1 VARYPPSL
9 PFRLDRLSAI
19 VVPALGRQ
27 HPSDTGFPQ
36 FGSDRRQVP
45 VRVTLFAVLLTAP
58 GLAGVPAPQTTTGPV
73 RADSSGVLTGV
84 LIGREDGQPVPYG
97 TVLVVEASEERFT
110 DASGAFRIGGIA
122 PGRYTVRARQ
132 IGYAPRDTIV
142 EIVPAPAVTSL
153 SIVLARLPV
162 VLRTV
167 RVDGHTP
174 DKCVTPGI
182 PDSAADP
189 ALARLFTQ
197 VGENVDRYRLL
208 MQEYPFRFAREEQRF
223 IRYDPTGTPRD
234 VRESADTMMV
244 ESRLR
249 RPYHIGGI
257 LYHDKDAR
265 GVRQLYMYIP
275 TFGELGDPAFLSAHC
290 FRYGG
295 TVSPPGSAGI
305 DLIRLDFVPLD
316 RIKQPD
322 VSGSIYLDA
331 QRLTVRRAE
340 FGLTKPE
347 AVHPSIGSFKVT
359 TSFRELVP
367 LVPLMDSIE
376 SEQGLSETPVTRE
389 AISRYR
395 VLDVEFEEPA
405 PGANHPDL
413 PPWPPPA
420 RSDSGTRAR
429 GQPAAPTSP

>member
-1 VARYPPSL
+1 
-9 PFRLDRLSAI
+9 
-19 VVPALGRQ
+19 
-27 HPSDTGFPQ
+27 
-36 FGSDRRQVP
+36 
-45 VRVTLFAVLLTAP
+45 VRVTLLAVLLTALD
-58 GLAGVPAPQTTTGPV
+58 LAGVSTPQTTTGPV

-84 LIGREDGQPVPYG
+84 LTGRDDGQPVPYG
-97 TVLVVEASEERFT
+97 TVLLVETGEERFT
-110 DASGAFRIGGIA
+110 DASGAFRIGGIV

-142 EIVPAPAVTSL
+142 EIAPAPAVTSVP
-153 SIVLARLPV
+153 IALARLPV

-167 RVDGHTP
+167 RVDGHTTGT
-174 DKCVTPGI
+174 CVTPGI

-189 ALARLFTQ
+189 ALASLFTQ

-223 IRYDPTGTPRD
+223 IRYDPNGTPRD
-234 VRESADTMMV
+234 VRESADTIMV

-257 LYHDKDAR
+257 LYHDTDAR
-265 GVRQLYMYIP
+265 GLRQLYMYIP
-275 TFGELGDPAFLSAHC
+275 TFGELGDPAFLAAHC

-295 TVSPPGSAGI
+295 TVSTPGSAGI

-331 QRLTVRRAE
+331 QRLMVRRAE
-340 FGLTKPE
+340 FGLTKPD
-347 AVHPSIGSFKVT
+347 AVRPSIGSFKVT
-359 TSFRELVP
+359 TSFREFVP

-376 SEQGLSETPVTRE
+376 SEQALSGKSATRE
-389 AISRYR
+389 AIHRYR

-405 PGANHPDL
+405 GGANPQDL

-420 RSDSGTRAR
+420 QSDSGTRAR
-429 GQPAAPTSP
+429 GQRVAPASP